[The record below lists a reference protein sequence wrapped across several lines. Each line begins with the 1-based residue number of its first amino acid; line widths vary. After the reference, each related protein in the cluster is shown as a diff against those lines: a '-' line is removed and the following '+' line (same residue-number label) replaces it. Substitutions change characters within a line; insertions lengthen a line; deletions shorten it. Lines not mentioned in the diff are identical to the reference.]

1 MKIRGVC
8 AHVAKKRP
16 AINMRSIYKNSNN
29 GIINNGDGKKESW
42 ELIMCVYLANIA
54 QIFTYGEIVK
64 HRRLSK

>member
-1 MKIRGVC
+1 M
-8 AHVAKKRP
+8 A
-16 AINMRSIYKNSNN
+16 ME
-29 GIINNGDGKKESW
+29 KKESW